1 VSNPFAPAMALTAAG
16 GGALA
21 GVIVG
26 ELGYPALATFAAL
39 LAVAVVV
46 AGAVTRR
53 HS

>member
-1 VSNPFAPAMALTAAG
+1 MASPPP
-16 GGALA
+16 GAEPSP
-21 GVIVG
+21 GSIVG

-39 LAVAVVV
+39 LAGAVVV